1 MRKILWTD
9 IVIILAFLFYFG
21 SGAATKY
28 LVVSMSGLTEAANYI
43 ESNPMM
49 RTVLNISW
57 MINAVQIVAVAF
69 LGGIYWLLRKK
80 YILNPEL
87 SNLQLLQFYT
97 ITLCLIFIQ
106 YFLNDVPIALKIF
119 GSG

>member
-1 MRKILWTD
+1 MWTD

-21 SGAATKY
+21 SGVATKFIVTE
-28 LVVSMSGLTEAANYI
+28 LSGLTEAANYI

-57 MINAVQIVAVAF
+57 MINAVQIVAIAF
-69 LGGIYWLLRKK
+69 LGGIYWLLRKR

-97 ITLCLIFIQ
+97 VTLCLVFFQ
-106 YFLNDVPIALKIF
+106 YFSNDFPIFLKIF
-119 GSG
+119 MGG